1 MSDLKK
7 GQKDK
12 QKKEGKEENMKKQEN
27 EEIKEEKKSKKES
40 QETEKVEKIKEKH
53 STQEYVALVV
63 CILLIIALI
72 VGIVFLGRNIY
83 QKSKFSS
90 VNPIATMEIEN
101 YGTVTIELYPEY
113 APNTVANFIK
123 LANSGFYNGL
133 TFHRTIPDF
142 MIQGGDPNGDGTGG
156 ATLGDI
162 GIKDDESTVETVESE
177 EKYAIEGEF
186 VVNGHQENTLKH
198 TTGVIS
204 MARSDYSSIST
215 SIAKQGYNSAS
226 SQFFICTSD
235 SNGESLDG
243 QYAAFGKVTDG
254 MDIVHKIENL
264 EVETRSSSEENLKA
278 DKPLDP
284 PVIKS
289 ITVDTF
295 GEDYGDPETL
305 EPFDYNSWLMQR
317 YYGGGSY

>member
-1 MSDLKK
+1 MSNEKKNKSKDLEKS
-7 GQKDK
+7 
-12 QKKEGKEENMKKQEN
+12 N
-27 EEIKEEKKSKKES
+27 EEVLDKKIEEANAKKMKVEKEEKKVKP
-40 QETEKVEKIKEKH
+40 IKETH
-53 STQEYVALVV
+53 SKGEYAALVICV
-63 CILLIIALI
+63 LLIIALI
-72 VGIVFLGRNIY
+72 VGIIFLGKNIVT
-83 QKSKFSS
+83 KSKF
-90 VNPIATMEIEN
+90 VAKNPVATMEIEN

-142 MIQGGDPNGDGTGG
+142 MVQGGDPDGNGTGG

-162 GIKDDESTVETVESE
+162 GIEDDAKTTDKDESS

-186 VVNGHQENTLKH
+186 VLNGYTANTLKH
-198 TTGVIS
+198 TTGVLS
-204 MARSDYSSIST
+204 MARSDYSSISA

-235 SNGESLDG
+235 KNGDSLDG
-243 QYAAFGKVTDG
+243 QYAAFGKVIDG
-254 MDIVHKIENL
+254 MDIIHKIENV
-264 EVETRSSSEENLKA
+264 EVETRDSDDENLTA
-278 DKPLDP
+278 DKPIDP

-295 GEDYGDPETL
+295 GEDYGEPETV
-305 EPFDYNSWLMQR
+305 EPFDYNSWLMQQ
-317 YYGGGSY
+317 YYGYSN